1 MARRRELFG
10 NNYMMKI
17 IPSGCKSEFLL
28 LLLCFFF
35 QLLVWIFDF
44 VSLTVPTESAKFDG
58 YTKPFH
64 SHCSCMCIDSIFK
77 HLKLSEQ

>member
-28 LLLCFFF
+28 LLLWFFF
-35 QLLVWIFDF
+35 PTPSVDFDF
-44 VSLTVPTESAKFDG
+44 VSLTVPTESAMFDG
-58 YTKPFH
+58 YTTPFH
-64 SHCSCMCIDSIFK
+64 SYCSCMCIDSIFK